1 MQWEGQQLQ
10 DGNRWLHRAPQL
22 GLSAG
27 CVPRAA
33 LFVMA
38 LKNTWAHLRLQIPGA
53 AASAVANMRSS
64 AAVGLGL
71 QWQSVGQ

>member
-27 CVPRAA
+27 YVPRAA
-33 LFVMA
+33 PFMVA
-38 LKNTWAHLRLQIPGA
+38 LKNTWAHLRLQIPT
-53 AASAVANMRSS
+53 ASANAVASMGIC
-64 AAVGLGL
+64 AAG
-71 QWQSVGQ
+71 